1 MKRLILFYIL
11 SFFIFGLHAQQEDN
25 YRPLVEEGKRWI
37 YDDYLALRPEKY
49 NCFYGYYLQGDTV
62 IGGKKCLKM
71 YVENRFNDGKTSYVG
86 ALYEENK
93 KVYHVDLEGETYI
106 LYDFDCRE
114 GDIITSDRT
123 TLKVVRIYT
132 IQNEGRNLR
141 MYELSPNAY
150 EEDDSGD
157 MNFYWIEGVGCTRD
171 FFGML
176 PLSGNYSSLR
186 RCEVNGETLYQYVQ
200 PKYTEEGYH
209 EMAVEGKT
217 WNYIHHYVDEEGE
230 HDEPYCYIVKG
241 DTLLQERFTY
251 KKLYR
256 QDASGERYVG
266 TILED
271 GRDVYMLYAGTTV
284 LRCLYDFSRDD
295 FGRVFDWESK
305 YGRGRVYW
313 MLNTIDTI
321 QVRGQDFR
329 RLIAL
334 QRTIKG
340 GTPKQLS
347 TIEDGEDVW
356 HDIWIEGVGSQ
367 YSGIEAPIHEAQ
379 PDSDYTYFVSC
390 YENGKCI
397 FTAADFTTAIRD
409 IPQSPSQPDA
419 NSSFVNRHSSSL
431 YDLQGRRL
439 SAPPARGMYI
449 RDKRVKIR
457 DKR

>member
-1 MKRLILFYIL
+1 MY
-11 SFFIFGLHAQQEDN
+11 AEN
-25 YRPLVEEGKRWI
+25 EG
-37 YDDYLALRPEKY
+37 
-49 NCFYGYYLQGDTV
+49 
-62 IGGKKCLKM
+62 
-71 YVENRFNDGKTSYVG
+71 NDGKIAHYIG
-86 ALYEENK
+86 ALYEESK
-93 KVYHVDLEGETYI
+93 KVYMIEPEREAYI
-106 LYDFDCRE
+106 LYDFDCKE
-114 GDIITSDRT
+114 GDVITAGGE
-123 TLKVVRIYT
+123 TLKVVRIST
-132 IQNEGRNLR
+132 QQNEERNLR
-141 MYELSPNAY
+141 VYELLPTAY
-150 EEDDSGD
+150 EEG
-157 MNFYWIEGVGCTRD
+157 NELPVTWIEGVGCTMD
-171 FFGML
+171 FFGMI
-176 PLSGNYSSLR
+176 PFPGNYNSLVC
-186 RCEVNGETLYQYVQ
+186 CEVNGETLYQYVQ

-209 EMAVEGKT
+209 EMAIEGKT

-266 TILED
+266 TILEE

-284 LRCLYDFSRDD
+284 WRCLYEFGRDD
-295 FGRVFDWESK
+295 IGRVFDWESK

-313 MLNTIDTI
+313 MLNAIDTI

-347 TIEDGEDVW
+347 TIEEGEDVW

-367 YSGIEAPIHEAQ
+367 YSGIETPIHEAQ
-379 PDSDYTYFVSC
+379 PDNDYTYLVSC

-397 FTAADFTTAIRD
+397 FTAADFTTAVRD

-449 RDKRVKIR
+449 QDKRVKIR